1 MEIAI
6 WGFVILLIF
15 LLGTLAG
22 RHIES
27 SSPSDVPQPLPDFPA
42 KGFGGDKVPV
52 SGMYKDIVTKYRK
65 VYKRGWEF
73 ENPLPYLHGKS
84 FWVEIERLESEPRM
98 NDSLVDEIENLLD

>member
-6 WGFVILLIF
+6 WGFVILLVF

-42 KGFGGDKVPV
+42 TGFGGDKVLV
-52 SGMYKDIVTKYRK
+52 SGIYKCRVTKCKK
-65 VYKRGWEF
+65 VYKRGWKF
-73 ENPLPYLHGKS
+73 ESPYSYLCGKS

-98 NDSLVDEIENLLD
+98 DDSLVDEIENLIN